1 VTTFR
6 TLSGITFENGTQ
18 VTLGQPV
25 DEFIND
31 MTRRGG
37 DSAAYLDSP
46 VIENTD
52 LHDYSFY
59 LAGTS
64 IFATQEVLSVQMY
77 GTSSPKLTVQESG
90 LGANSYTL
98 SVGMAVADLD
108 RILGSNWEKRLVV
121 DFSAGYRFYR
131 DLGLAVRIQDGLV
144 AELVV
149 TQIPYQ
155 QFWEPEVE

>member
-1 VTTFR
+1 
-6 TLSGITFENGTQ
+6 
-18 VTLGQPV
+18 
-25 DEFIND
+25 
-31 MTRRGG
+31 
-37 DSAAYLDSP
+37 
-46 VIENTD
+46 
-52 LHDYSFY
+52 
-59 LAGTS
+59 
-64 IFATQEVLSVQMY
+64 MY